1 MLVSQ
6 GTAFRKAFKD
16 ANRQGL
22 HKVHGASGT
31 ALRLPASRIP
41 LLPTTNGRGRNDD
54 CHPLFTDVE
63 TEARRGWAIVQ
74 GHPGSTWQSPNSHPA
89 QLWSPRALPAGGL
102 RCLFQTCLLS
112 RLAPP
117 LCEPRL
123 HRSRSGRR
131 GAVARVRIVIRVQG
145 HEWGHST
152 PRAKPPNPR
161 AINSNPETH

>member
-1 MLVSQ
+1 MQ
-6 GTAFRKAFKD
+6 IAKAYTRSTG
-16 ANRQGL
+16 RQE
-22 HKVHGASGT
+22 
-31 ALRLPASRIP
+31 P
-41 LLPTTNGRGRNDD
+41 L
-54 CHPLFTDVE
+54 C
-63 TEARRGWAIVQ
+63 
-74 GHPGSTWQSPNSHPA
+74 GS
-89 QLWSPRALPAGGL
+89 LPAGFLYSPQQMEGAGTMTVTLSLQMWKL
-102 RCLFQTCLLS
+102 RRGGAGRSSKVTRGARGRVRTHTRPS
-112 RLAPP
+112 SGARAPGWRTPLPVPNVPPFTPRAP